1 MTVYFRSHKYDPK
14 QKRVV
19 EEPIRKRPKII
30 NLQGEQVLPLEIK
43 TEPKKEKPKIILTG
57 E

>member
-1 MTVYFRSHKYDPK
+1 MTVYFRSHKYDQK

-19 EEPIRKRPKII
+19 EEPTRKRPKII
-30 NLQGEQVLPLEIK
+30 NLQGEQVLPPEIK

>member
-19 EEPIRKRPKII
+19 EVPIRKRPKII